1 MPLTRRKTL
10 VAVIDIGSN
19 SIRYMGK
26 SGKRLE
32 TTRLA
37 CGLNGSGRLSDS
49 AMIHTAEVVRSFV
62 DLAKSEG
69 LPVYAYATSAVR
81 DCRNREQFLEL
92 IRKECGITP
101 DVLSG
106 ADEARYAFLG
116 ATGGNGGLIDV
127 GGGSSQIITDDC
139 ALSFPMGC
147 VRLKDLA
154 PQTYKTFEA
163 KLAAVYAI
171 SSRVYRFPKIEPMRW
186 TAVGGSAH
194 TLAALKLNLTQ
205 YECERVDG
213 TSLSLADVKS
223 LSRKLFD
230 MGDARKDL
238 PLLYERHD
246 VILYGAMLI
255 SYMMRGLG
263 IDAVTVSNADGL
275 EGYAMHVEREI
286 LAQKPAS
293 GMPVRI
299 SAPAV
304 RIKPHAQEREAV
316 LEKQRELEKV

>member
-1 MPLTRRKTL
+1 M
-10 VAVIDIGSN
+10 VAVIDVGSN

-37 CGLNGSGRLSDS
+37 SGLNGSGRLSDS
-49 AMIHTAEVVRSFV
+49 AMAHTAKVVRSFV

-69 LPVYAYATSAVR
+69 LGVFAYATSAVR
-81 DCRNREQFLEL
+81 DSLNREQFVEL
-92 IRKECGITP
+92 IRKECGITL

-116 ATGGNGGLIDV
+116 ATGGNGGFIFFV
-127 GGGSSQIITDDC
+127 WGSSEIFTDGC

-171 SSRVYRFPKIEPMRW
+171 CSRVYRFPKLAPMRW

-205 YECERVDG
+205 YECGCVDG
-213 TSLSLADVKS
+213 TSLSIADVKS

-263 IDAVTVSNADGL
+263 IDAVTVSYADGL
-275 EGYAMHVEREI
+275 EGYAMHVERDI
-286 LAQKPAS
+286 MAHKPAT
-293 GMPVRI
+293 GAPVRI

-304 RIKPHAQEREAV
+304 RLKPRTDPALPRDAVPAAQG
-316 LEKQRELEKV
+316 ELEKV